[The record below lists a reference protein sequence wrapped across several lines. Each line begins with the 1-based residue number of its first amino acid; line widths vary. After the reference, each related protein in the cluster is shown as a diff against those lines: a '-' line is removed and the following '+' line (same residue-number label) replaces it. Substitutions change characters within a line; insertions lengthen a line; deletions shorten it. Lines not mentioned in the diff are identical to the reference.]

1 MGIHLSNER
10 PKSSRHSR
18 IVKPCQ
24 LLNPRKHIPD
34 QTNVKAKDNR
44 NGVITRATKI
54 KTGQNI
60 YSVYVDAETSCVLGV
75 CSFLSTSLSMVSNK
89 SRAFFPNMGK
99 PTTIC
104 RPHRR
109 CRRRRILLPQVGCR
123 PQQQQVILL
132 VHILMYDAVNLFN

>member
-1 MGIHLSNER
+1 VGIHLSNER

-60 YSVYVDAETSCVLGV
+60 YSVYVDAETSCVIGV
-75 CSFLSTSLSMVSNK
+75 CSFLSTSLSPWSPTNRVPS
-89 SRAFFPNMGK
+89 SR
-99 PTTIC
+99 TWES
-104 RPHRR
+104 
-109 CRRRRILLPQVGCR
+109 
-123 PQQQQVILL
+123 QQRFA
-132 VHILMYDAVNLFN
+132 VHTAAAVVVEFSSHKLAAGRSSIYISIF